1 MATFQQP
8 GISNPEDKFVPAES
22 KGALLLFFPTQLQT
36 GIKTAHGESDA
47 VAATVVRLNDGR
59 VFENALI
66 FPTALVTQ
74 LKAAV
79 PDGMVLGTLGQ
90 GENTKG
96 NPPWL
101 LSPHT
106 EADVQVAE
114 RWLAAN
120 PRNQFSQPQAQAAP
134 PTAPAW
140 GAPATAPAAPAWG
153 QQPPAA
159 APAAPA
165 TGGWGNPPSP
175 TPVNAAPGQDLW
187 GGVNAAPAAAAP
199 VSSPGVGWGAPAAA
213 APPVAPAPAP
223 TVTSSVHPGLVE
235 ALRKKGIVV
244 PPDATQEA
252 AEGIWAV
259 KQHDPD
265 VVA

>member
-1 MATFQQP
+1 VSQFQQP
-8 GISNPEDKFVPAES
+8 GISSPEDKFVPADS
-22 KGALLLFFPTQLQT
+22 NGALLLFFPTQLQT
-36 GIKTAHGESDA
+36 GIKTAHGAADA

-106 EADVQVAE
+106 EADVAIAE
-114 RWLAAN
+114 AWLAVN
-120 PRNQFSQPQAQAAP
+120 PRNQFAQPQAQAAP
-134 PTAPAW
+134 PTAA
-140 GAPATAPAAPAWG
+140 APAPAWG

-165 TGGWGNPPSP
+165 TGGWGNPP
-175 TPVNAAPGQDLW
+175 A
-187 GGVNAAPAAAAP
+187 AAPAPAWGAQPAAP
-199 VSSPGVGWGAPAAA
+199 ATTPAVAPPAATAGAWGAG
-213 APPVAPAPAP
+213 APAPAP
-223 TVTSSVHPGLVE
+223 AASIDPGLVA
-235 ALRKKGIVV
+235 ALQARGVD
-244 PPDATQEA
+244 PAQLTSQA
-252 AEGIWAV
+252 QAEGIA
-259 KQHDPD
+259 
-265 VVA
+265 AAMGLTRG